1 MFGKMF
7 NETDGSSPRLIFNQT
22 VQICIKVLETGSYS
36 SNKKEL
42 RVWLRIPILES
53 WKGISV
59 NTHLLIKSVLQFT
72 LFFQIQNFPQI

>member
-1 MFGKMF
+1 MF
-7 NETDGSSPRLIFNQT
+7 NETDGSPRLIFNQI
-22 VQICIKVLETGSYS
+22 VQICIKVLETGSYR

-42 RVWLRIPILES
+42 RVWLRIPYLES

-59 NTHLLIKSVLQFT
+59 NTHLLIKRVLQFT